1 MTATLLQRAREELG
15 TAGLI
20 GLVLLAGAVVFLLG
34 ALEPLEGR
42 RQSLDAQLARG
53 ERAGGVSQGR
63 DRASDGAARLAA
75 FYEFFETGEAATG
88 WLARLHAAGAAAGVE
103 IRSADYTLHKTGT
116 RLARYE
122 IVLPVTGSYP
132 QIRAFLRNALADIP
146 VLSLDQVQIKREQAQ
161 GGKVQAEAR
170 LTLHLLETAGT
181 KRAAREPKS

>member
-1 MTATLLQRAREELG
+1 MTTTLLKRAREELG
-15 TAGLI
+15 TAGLL
-20 GLVLLAGAVVFLLG
+20 GLVLLTAAALFLLLK
-34 ALEPLEGR
+34 LEPLEAR
-42 RQSLDAQLARG
+42 RAALDAQLTRG
-53 ERAGGVSQGR
+53 DRGGNAAPSR
-63 DRASDGAARLAA
+63 DRASENAARLAA
-75 FYEFFETGEAATG
+75 FYDFFETGEAATG

-146 VLSLDQVQIKREQAQ
+146 VLSLDQVQIKREPAQ

-170 LTLHLLETAGT
+170 LTLHLLA
-181 KRAAREPKS
+181 PKSAEGRS